1 MSNYV
6 KNPKDIYYDVFHK
19 HKSYPVPSSQK
30 EKFNKR
36 YYKKFK
42 IDVYSK
48 FSQEEW
54 KKLYKNNPAID
65 VIFIETKTGYTT
77 TYLLEEDGRISRI
90 TI

>member
-6 KNPKDIYYDVFHK
+6 KNPKDINRDVFDRHR
-19 HKSYPVPSSQK
+19 SYPVPSLQK
-30 EKFNKR
+30 EKFNKP

-54 KKLYKNNPAID
+54 KKLYKENPAID
-65 VIFIETKTGYTT
+65 VIFVEAKTGYTI
-77 TYLLEEDGRISRI
+77 TYLLQDDGRISRI